1 MNDQPTDNVSSQ
13 QDGAVDKPAVTC
25 RASVL
30 WFAEQM
36 ELALRRNDHKGGWGA
51 MSQEVLVARCGDE
64 VVELRQCWDGLTGK
78 QVRGSSDIIAE
89 AADVANFA
97 MMVADLSGPKHGM

>member
-1 MNDQPTDNVSSQ
+1 MTDQPTDNVSSP

-30 WFAEQM
+30 WFADQM
-36 ELALRRNDHKGGWGA
+36 ELALRRNDHKGGWEA
-51 MSQEVLVARCGDE
+51 MDQEALVARCGDE
-64 VVELRQCWDGLTGK
+64 LDELRQCWDRATGK
-78 QVRGSSDIIAE
+78 QVRGSYDIIAE

>member
-1 MNDQPTDNVSSQ
+1 MKDTTNIPNEEQTGRLQ
-13 QDGAVDKPAVTC
+13 QPAVTC

-36 ELALRRNDHKGGWGA
+36 ELALRRNDHKGGWEA
-51 MSQEVLVARCGDE
+51 MGKEILVDLCADE
-64 VVELRQCWDGLTGK
+64 LDELRQCWDKATGK
-78 QVRGSSDIIAE
+78 QVRSSSDIIAE